1 MFQNIRSI
9 FRNPF
14 AYRPAP
20 ESARD
25 LAGDE
30 EARYHPIE
38 WPLVRRVLTYL
49 RPYKK
54 QYAMGIV
61 LGVAMVCLEMLSP
74 RFIGAIVDYT
84 TAFAAGSRKNVT
96 QSEAI

>member
-20 ESARD
+20 EYARD

-38 WPLVRRVLTYL
+38 WPLVRRLLNYL
-49 RPYKK
+49 KPYKK
-54 QYAMGIV
+54 
-61 LGVAMVCLEMLSP
+61 
-74 RFIGAIVDYT
+74 D
-84 TAFAAGSRKNVT
+84 
-96 QSEAI
+96 